1 MVEFKTIDEDNF
13 YDVIGMELESEDFVA
28 SNVFSLAEAWLSKGD
43 MMPYA
48 IYNDDALVGF
58 IMLEKNYKDG
68 GLGILRMM
76 IAEEHQN
83 KGYGSKSIELV
94 LQNLKYRET
103 YDFSYIYLVPENER
117 ANFVYKRAGFYDTGE
132 IEEDELIFRYDFK

>member
-1 MVEFKTIDEDNF
+1 MIQFRTIDEDNF
-13 YDVIGMELESEDFVA
+13 YDVIGMELENDDFVA
-28 SNVFSLAEAWLSKGD
+28 SNVYSLAEAWLSKGD

-48 IYNDDALVGF
+48 IYNEETLVGF

-83 KGYGSKSIELV
+83 KGFGSKCIEHV
-94 LQNLKYRET
+94 LQNPEYREA

-132 IEEDELIFRYDFK
+132 IEEGELVFRYDF